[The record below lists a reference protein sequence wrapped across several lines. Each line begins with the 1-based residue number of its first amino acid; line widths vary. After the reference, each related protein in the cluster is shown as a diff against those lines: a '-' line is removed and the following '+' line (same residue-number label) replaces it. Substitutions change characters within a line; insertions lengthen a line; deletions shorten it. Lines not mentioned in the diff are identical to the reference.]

1 MNAGMAQ
8 PAKACLVCAIQSWKE
23 KCDEAVRLGFV
34 SNATRL
40 ESINLIIGT
49 EDKRGPAFLRSIAE
63 RTSALYSIMNEKG
76 IDPRP
81 SPADFKSGKRD
92 HLSGV
97 SSCADEVA
105 AGGVAADGQ
114 YWKHQAGG
122 RYSFSLHEFV
132 EQSWN

>member
-1 MNAGMAQ
+1 MTNAGTESQ
-8 PAKACLVCAIQSWKE
+8 LAKARLVWPTQSSCRE
-23 KCDEAVRLGFV
+23 KCEEALRLDYV
-34 SNATRL
+34 SKAIRL
-40 ESINLIIGT
+40 ESSDLTIGT

-97 SSCADEVA
+97 SRCADNVRQ
-105 AGGVAADGQ
+105 G
-114 YWKHQAGG
+114 K
-122 RYSFSLHEFV
+122 
-132 EQSWN
+132 